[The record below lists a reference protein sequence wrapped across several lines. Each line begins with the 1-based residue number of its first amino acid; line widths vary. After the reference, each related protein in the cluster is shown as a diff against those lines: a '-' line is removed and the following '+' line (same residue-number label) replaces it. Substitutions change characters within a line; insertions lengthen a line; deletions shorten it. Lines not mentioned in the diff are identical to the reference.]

1 MRSVYLK
8 EEKKM
13 KTMGVI
19 QFANKHSI
27 KWFPIN
33 LRINQNGK
41 KELLPIGSCMPKMTD
56 FALLSTEE
64 LLERQTSINK
74 YNYIALDTSEFYQ
87 LDFDTTDHPIE
98 MEKLTQV
105 CPYFESS
112 TKCLPHCFIKSN
124 TTARQKRYMTKWQGI
139 ELLSGQWSYCPKNAH
154 IHNSEKD
161 IPEFSVDSI
170 VHQVHDKEHKVSSVR
185 PNNTIDFNTLSTVV
199 SSLSPARCDNYDD
212 WLTIVFAIIKTGREN
227 NFSLQAES
235 LVHSWSKSNP
245 KYDVT
250 YLNALIHRHF
260 NSERSPTFGTLCHM
274 LKQDNIEQFNELI
287 TTCEKE
293 IEHSDFSACE
303 AFEQFNK
310 ENGYEYIRT
319 NTDVYWYHKETGLW
333 QKGLDGIRAL
343 LVTCYTL
350 GKYRVSAKLQS
361 SMLLIFKD
369 RIRKEQDFFLKAYNS
384 TKKKIAFDNGI
395 YDFAQKKLIPFDSK
409 YVFFYKMKWAYTTE
423 INQNVVNEIKQK
435 IFYDVFDKTR
445 GDYYIDILSR
455 AVAGECEDKVF
466 NIVIGD
472 GNSGKGVNSAI
483 NENAFGEYCKTFNA
497 ESLQITSGTGD
508 QAKHRSWMV
517 ALQFA
522 RIAIANEV
530 TMSTALDGNKIK
542 TFSGGGDTI
551 MARVNHKDETNFK
564 LQCTPIY
571 FVNDMPKIKPMLQEL
586 KNRLKYMETQYSYLS
601 GVLYEQ
607 QKNCPNVKIA
617 DPLIKSKFCTDEE
630 VLRTYAIMICQNYKD
645 LPPEPPEE
653 VIKSIE
659 EWTDADDA
667 KSKISELFQA
677 TEDEN
682 DTISSREV
690 ITFVKELG
698 LDISDT
704 KIGKEMTK
712 LGFRKKLIKKNK
724 KPIQMYLNIKVNQ
737 NEEDSDL

>member
-1 MRSVYLK
+1 MRCVYLK
-8 EEKKM
+8 EQMIEKE
-13 KTMGVI
+13 MGVI
-19 QFANKHSI
+19 EFANKHSI

-33 LRINQNGK
+33 LRINQKGK

-56 FALLSTEE
+56 FGKLSAEE
-64 LLERQTSINK
+64 ILERQMSIKK
-74 YNYIALDTSEFYQ
+74 YNYIALDTTDFYQ
-87 LDFDTTDHPIE
+87 LDFDTTDHPDA
-98 MEKLTQV
+98 MEKLTEV

-112 TKCLPHCFIKSN
+112 TKQLPHCFIKSK
-124 TTARQKRYMTKWQGI
+124 TAASQKRYMTKWEGI
-139 ELLSGQWSYCPKNAH
+139 ELLSGQWSYCPKEAN
-154 IHNSEKD
+154 IYNGDKE
-161 IPEFSVDSI
+161 IPEFSVESI
-170 VHQVHDKEHKVSSVR
+170 VHKVHEENIKGSSIR
-185 PNNTIDFNTLSTVV
+185 PNNSIDFNALSTVV
-199 SSLSPARCDNYDD
+199 SSLNTERCENYND
-212 WLTIVFAIIKTGREN
+212 WLTVIFAVIKTGHDN
-227 NFSLQAES
+227 GYILQAES
-235 LVHSWSKSNP
+235 LAHSWSKTNA
-245 KYDVT
+245 KYDGQ

-260 NSERSPTFGTLCHM
+260 DSDRSPTFGTLCHM
-274 LKQDNIEQFNELI
+274 LKEDNIEQFNELV
-287 TTCEKE
+287 TTCEKD
-293 IEHSDFSACE
+293 IDHSDFSACE
-303 AFEQFNK
+303 AFEQFNR

-319 NTDVYWYHKETGLW
+319 NTDIYWYHKEIGLW

-369 RIRKEQDFFLKAYNS
+369 RIIKEQDFFLRAYNS
-384 TKKKIAFDNGI
+384 TKKKIAFNNGI
-395 YDFAQKKLIPFDSK
+395 YDFVQKKLIPFDSK
-409 YVFFYKMKWAYTTE
+409 YVFFYKMKWGYTTE
-423 INQNVVNEIKQK
+423 ISQKVVSQIKQK

-455 AVAGECEDKVF
+455 AIAGECEDKVF

-497 ESLQITSGTGD
+497 ESLQITNGTGD

-517 ALQFA
+517 TLQFA

-601 GVLYEQ
+601 GVLYDQ

-617 DPLIKSKFCTDEE
+617 DPLIKSEFCTDDEI
-630 VLRTYAIMICQNYKD
+630 LKTYAIMICQNYKV
-645 LPPEPPEE
+645 LPPDPPEE

-682 DTISSREV
+682 DTISCKKVGQMVEK
-690 ITFVKELG
+690 IG
-698 LDISDT
+698 LDISAN
-704 KIGKEMTK
+704 KIGREMTK
-712 LGFRKKLIKKNK
+712 LGFRAKNVKINK
-724 KPIQMYLNIKVNQ
+724 KSNKFYHNIIVSEVEQ
-737 NEEDSDL
+737 DEDL